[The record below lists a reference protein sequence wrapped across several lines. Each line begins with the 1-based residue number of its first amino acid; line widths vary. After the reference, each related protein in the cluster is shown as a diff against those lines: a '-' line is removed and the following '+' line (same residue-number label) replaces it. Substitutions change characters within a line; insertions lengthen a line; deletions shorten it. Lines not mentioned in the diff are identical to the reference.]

1 MLFLIKAH
9 RDHSIFPIRHQPEKV
24 LIKVRSGLWIFQP
37 LKRGVC
43 THHLLP
49 MKNDW
54 FVRMCPEILMLNLL
68 HLRMNDS
75 GNIPKFEDNTGKA
88 QKPMIWII

>member
-1 MLFLIKAH
+1 
-9 RDHSIFPIRHQPEKV
+9 
-24 LIKVRSGLWIFQP
+24 
-37 LKRGVC
+37 
-43 THHLLP
+43 
-49 MKNDW
+49 
-54 FVRMCPEILMLNLL
+54 MCPEILMLNLL